1 MKKVLVLAAALAA
14 CGAAQA
20 AGVGVR
26 IGTTGLGVDLAKNV
40 APTLDVR
47 VGYSGGSWGYDTSTS
62 NASYKGDLKLSNLNA
77 LLDFHPLGP
86 LFRIS
91 GGVIFNKNKY
101 DATGTV
107 NGQPGSI
114 DARVES
120 GRSAAPYLGIGYG
133 NVAGTGVNFYAD
145 LGVMFMGTPK
155 ATLTANCSGL
165 SPAQC
170 TVLQN
175 QTASEQ
181 QALQDKLDRFKAYP
195 VLNIGLTIGF

>member
-1 MKKVLVLAAALAA
+1 MKRALVFAAALAA

-26 IGTTGLGVDLAKNV
+26 IGTTGLGIDVAKNV

-47 VGYSGGSWGYDTSTS
+47 VGYSGGSIGYDASTS
-62 NASYKGDLKLSNLNA
+62 GTSYSGDIKLSNLNA

-86 LFRIS
+86 LFRVS

-101 DATGTV
+101 EATGTP
-107 NGQPGSI
+107 NGQAGSFN
-114 DARVES
+114 ATVES
-120 GRSAAPYLGIGYG
+120 GRSAAPYLGIGWG

-155 ATLTANCSGL
+155 ATISANCGGL
-165 SPAQC
+165 SGAQC
-170 TVLQN
+170 TSLQN
-175 QTASEQ
+175 QVATEQ
-181 QALQDKLDRFKAYP
+181 QNLQDKLDRFKAYP